1 MLSGWQR
8 LGVVI
13 SLLWLIAAP
22 AYLLFDQNTR
32 ARDFYGSCR
41 GASRSLESEMRA
53 RGAHEA
59 ADVEHRDAHD
69 TCWSAAGFMSAETLL
84 RDLVDSSE
92 KSRRLWAFL
101 IAPIALFW
109 IAGSAALST
118 ARWVFRG
125 FRHE

>member
-8 LGVVI
+8 LGLVI
-13 SLLWLIAAP
+13 SVLWLIAAP
-22 AYLLFDQNTR
+22 AYLLFAENTR

-59 ADVEHRDAHD
+59 ADVEHREAHEI
-69 TCWSAAGFMSAETLL
+69 CWSAAGFVTAETLV
-84 RDLVDSSE
+84 RDLLDSRE
-92 KSRRLWAFL
+92 RSRRLWAFL
-101 IAPIALFW
+101 VAPIAFFW

-118 ARWVFRG
+118 IRWVLRG
-125 FRHE
+125 FRHG